1 MFGAIVKAQ
10 VSQGAVGNA
19 QCLVLS
25 ESTSSQGAV
34 GNALF
39 CLDAG
44 MQSNA
49 GIQSNAGMQSN
60 AGIQSNAGMQS
71 SSWSVA
77 SMQ

>member
-1 MFGAIVKAQ
+1 MKAQFSKGAVVKVHVFQGAIWKAQ
-10 VSQGAVGNA
+10 VSQGAVGNE

-49 GIQSNAGMQSN
+49 G
-60 AGIQSNAGMQS
+60 MQS